1 MRAKE
6 FIIKED
12 EYDQFDQP
20 KDPNLLKVNADQ
32 TGITKVTTAM
42 SPKEFAMWADRA
54 TKLNA
59 RVKRIYARLL
69 SIMPPEDK
77 PAMSG
82 VTIFVPFEGEYA
94 IGLTDFEKKQI
105 KIDVGCFWDLSDD
118 CLAYVIGHEI
128 GHMVWAYGPKKNWPK
143 LRGAK
148 RTPAQRRQEEYD
160 ADVYGAL
167 LAYELG
173 YDRRKAFDQFTIA
186 EHREPFDPEYPNYP
200 SVNQRKSNVN
210 KALAQKQQ
218 EKNAAQQST
227 QPLVPKPEPSTAPQE
242 PTTPSLEKVEKDAWL
257 HHIMNGMQKFEVALS
272 QDPNMNLA

>member
-1 MRAKE
+1 MRARE

-12 EYDQFDQP
+12 EYDQFDRP

-32 TGITKVTTAM
+32 TGITGVTTGM
-42 SPKEFAMWADRA
+42 SSKEFAMWADRA

-82 VTIFVPFEGEYA
+82 VKIFVPFEGEYA
-94 IGLTDFEKKQI
+94 IGLTVFDTKEI

-118 CLAYVIGHEI
+118 CLAFVIGHEI
-128 GHMVWAYGPKKNWPK
+128 GHMVWAYGPKKNWSK

-173 YDRRKAFDQFTIA
+173 YDRRKAWDQFTIA
-186 EHREPFDPEYPNYP
+186 EHREPFNPSEPNYP
-200 SVNQRKSNVN
+200 SIGQRKSNVA
-210 KALAQKQQ
+210 KAIAQKQQ
-218 EKNAAQQST
+218 EKDAAKQFA
-227 QPLVPKPEPSTAPQE
+227 QPMVPEPSPAPE
-242 PTTPSLEKVEKDAWL
+242 PAGPSPEKVEKDAWL

>member
-1 MRAKE
+1 MRARE

-12 EYDQFDQP
+12 EYDQFDWP

-32 TGITKVTTAM
+32 TGITGVTTGM

-54 TKLNA
+54 TKLNL
-59 RVKRIYARLL
+59 RVKRIYARILTV
-69 SIMPPEDK
+69 MPPEDK
-77 PAMSG
+77 LAMSG
-82 VTIFVPFEGEYA
+82 VKIFVPFEGEYS
-94 IGLTDFEKKQI
+94 IGLAVFDDKI
-105 KIDVGCFWDLSDD
+105 IRIDVGCFWDLSDD

-128 GHMVWAYGPKKNWPK
+128 GHMVWAFGPKKNWSK
-143 LRGAK
+143 LRGVK

-167 LAYELG
+167 LAHELG

-186 EHREPFDPEYPNYP
+186 EHREPFDPSYPNYP
-200 SVNQRKSNVN
+200 SVTQRKSNID
-210 KALAQKQQ
+210 KALAQKKQ

-227 QPLVPKPEPSTAPQE
+227 QPLVPEPSPAPQE
-242 PTTPSLEKVEKDAWL
+242 PTTPSPEKVEKDAWL

-272 QDPNMNLA
+272 QDPNINLT